1 MNAGRYGFRAS
12 REGIEEMQL
21 ELRLLEE
28 DGDIYAPRFWI
39 IQTKGPHDTNL
50 GVFSLDPKDSCTVG
64 IPECSPPQDH
74 SEQHLPQISIPQ
86 EGLQS
91 YLLRVYLKTLQIRRH
106 RMGPNTNTNTPP
118 TTAAADCV
126 QVPDSTRCS
135 PARGE
140 PSRHRRGTLGPFRG
154 HGGASVAFVRDR

>member
-1 MNAGRYGFRAS
+1 MGRGEDFAARGGFECRQVWLSSFTRRHRRDAAGAS
-12 REGIEEMQL
+12 L
-21 ELRLLEE
+21 
-28 DGDIYAPRFWI
+28 
-39 IQTKGPHDTNL
+39 HDTNL

-154 HGGASVAFVRDR
+154 HGGASVAFVRDW